1 MIQKKPA
8 QGLVKFSNSKKGI
21 VRLLHFVRN
30 ENRVLRSFVVILLLS
45 FFLSCSTDERNQTSV
60 NQHQIELPSDGI
72 EISNVWAR
80 PGPEGGT
87 SAIYMNILNG
97 TSQADTLVS
106 ISFPVAGMAEVHES
120 YEQEE
125 GMMGMR
131 PVETIIVPAQD
142 VLSLEP
148 GGLHVMLMQL
158 NRPLAEGDS
167 VEFTVEFATAGEMN
181 FTVPVQLIN
190 R

>member
-1 MIQKKPA
+1 MIQRII
-8 QGLVKFSNSKKGI
+8 ST
-21 VRLLHFVRN
+21 
-30 ENRVLRSFVVILLLS
+30 LLLFS
-45 FFLSCSTDERNQTSV
+45 FLIFFITCTNEEREPQSEETVQT
-60 NQHQIELPSDGI
+60 ELPSDGI
-72 EISNVWAR
+72 EISGAWAR
-80 PGPEGGT
+80 PASEGGT

-106 ISFPVAGMAEVHES
+106 ISSPVSGMIEVHES

-131 PVETIIVPAQD
+131 PVETVVAPAKD
-142 VLSLEP
+142 VLSLKP

-167 VEFTVEFATAGEMN
+167 VEFTVVFANGGVKSL
-181 FTVPVQLIN
+181 TVPVELIN